1 MPLDVVQFGI
11 RHFKFVLLMVHM
23 KKIKETRE
31 MESSGKE
38 EMVPVGKGGK
48 IKFEE
53 RKQGKQT
60 EIFGRNIFCFCIP
73 AMHRMSFSSYPGYLI
88 SLDDFYTM
96 DRCECF
102 AALFSFI

>member
-53 RKQGKQT
+53 RKKGK
-60 EIFGRNIFCFCIP
+60 
-73 AMHRMSFSSYPGYLI
+73 
-88 SLDDFYTM
+88 
-96 DRCECF
+96 
-102 AALFSFI
+102 